1 MQIRNQDTRY
11 KIVPEIALKTAVV
24 VMLFVS
30 LIFASGRNMDTTE
43 TNIDMPDN
51 QDKNT
56 ISIYSEDLTKNV
68 TYRGAEVM
76 GYG

>member
-1 MQIRNQDTRY
+1 MEY
-11 KIVPEIALKTAVV
+11 
-24 VMLFVS
+24 
-30 LIFASGRNMDTTE
+30 
-43 TNIDMPDN
+43 DMPNIVDGATCLLSSITC
-51 QDKNT
+51 QYLAKNT

>member
-1 MQIRNQDTRY
+1 
-11 KIVPEIALKTAVV
+11 
-24 VMLFVS
+24 
-30 LIFASGRNMDTTE
+30 MDTTE